1 MPFIRLRGDCPH
13 GDFKID
19 YNPIEGEVID
29 LGRFGE
35 LGKQGVLAL
44 LQDSTNAEKPGS
56 TPSESKVGESFTTL
70 FARGEN
76 KRIIV
81 ASFSSNIHRIQQI
94 VDLCDKLGRKVAVS
108 GRSMINVV
116 PKPSNWDICM
126 CRTVC

>member
-1 MPFIRLRGDCPH
+1 M
-13 GDFKID
+13 
-19 YNPIEGEVID
+19 
-29 LGRFGE
+29 
-35 LGKQGVLAL
+35 
-44 LQDSTNAEKPGS
+44 QDSTNAEKPGS

-116 PKPSNWDICM
+116 AKAIELGYLHVPDGLLIDIDAIRPAGGQGWC
-126 CRTVC
+126 